1 MERTSGSG
9 LELKTVK
16 EYLRVDYSDDDEI
29 LWIMHDAVIDEMKEL
44 IPAFDEQNITN
55 RQKLLILTY
64 IKELYDN
71 RDQMTEKD
79 QDVRYAVRSMMLKEM
94 LR

>member
-1 MERTSGSG
+1 MEQGNGNG

-16 EYLRVDYSDDDEI
+16 EYLRVDYSDDDGI

-71 RDQMTEKD
+71 RD
-79 QDVRYAVRSMMLKEM
+79 
-94 LR
+94 

>member
-1 MERTSGSG
+1 MERGNGSG

-16 EYLRVDYSDDDEI
+16 EYIRVDYSDDDEI

-44 IPAFDEQNITN
+44 IPTFDEKNITN

-64 IKELYDN
+64 IKELYDD
-71 RDQMTEKD
+71 RDQMTEGD

>member
-1 MERTSGSG
+1 MERETESGID
-9 LELKTVK
+9 LKTVK
-16 EYLRVDYSDDDEI
+16 EYLRIDYSDDDDI

-44 IPAFDEQNITN
+44 IPTFDEKNITS

-64 IKELYDN
+64 ISELYDN

>member
-1 MERTSGSG
+1 MKRGNGSG

-16 EYLRVDYSDDDEI
+16 EYIRVDYSDDDEI

-44 IPAFDEQNITN
+44 IPAFDEKNITN

-79 QDVRYAVRSMMLKEM
+79 QDVRYAVRSMKLKDM

>member
-1 MERTSGSG
+1 MKRTSGSG

-16 EYLRVDYSDDDEI
+16 EYLRVDYNDDDEI

-44 IPAFDEQNITN
+44 IPTFDEKNITN

>member
-1 MERTSGSG
+1 MKQRNGSG
-9 LELKTVK
+9 LELTTVK
-16 EYLRVDYSDDDEI
+16 EYIRVDYSDDDEI

-44 IPAFDEQNITN
+44 IPAFDEKNITN

-79 QDVRYAVRSMMLKEM
+79 QDVRYAARSMMLKEM

>member
-1 MERTSGSG
+1 MERGNGRG

-29 LWIMHDAVIDEMKEL
+29 LWIMHDSVIDEMKEL
-44 IPAFDEQNITN
+44 IPAFDERNITS

-64 IKELYDN
+64 IRELYDN

>member
-1 MERTSGSG
+1 MKRTSGSG

-16 EYLRVDYSDDDEI
+16 EYLRVDYNDDDEI

-44 IPAFDEQNITN
+44 IPAFDEQNSTN

>member
-1 MERTSGSG
+1 MKRTSGSG

-16 EYLRVDYSDDDEI
+16 EYLRVDYNDDDEI
-29 LWIMHDAVIDEMKEL
+29 LRIMHDAVIDEMKEL

>member
-1 MERTSGSG
+1 MKRTSGSG

-16 EYLRVDYSDDDEI
+16 EYLRVDYNDDDEI

-44 IPAFDEQNITN
+44 ILAFDEQNITN

>member
-1 MERTSGSG
+1 MKRTSGSG

-16 EYLRVDYSDDDEI
+16 EYIRVDYNDDDEI

>member
-1 MERTSGSG
+1 MKQRNGSG
-9 LELKTVK
+9 LELTTVK
-16 EYLRVDYSDDDEI
+16 EYIRVDYSDDDEI

-44 IPAFDEQNITN
+44 IPAFDEKNIPT

>member
-1 MERTSGSG
+1 MEQGNGSG

-16 EYLRVDYSDDDEI
+16 EYIRVDYSDDDEI
-29 LWIMHDAVIDEMKEL
+29 LRIMHDAVVDEMKEL
-44 IPAFDEQNITN
+44 IPAFDEKNITN

>member
-1 MERTSGSG
+1 MKQRNGSG
-9 LELKTVK
+9 LELTTVK
-16 EYLRVDYSDDDEI
+16 EYIRVDYSDDDEI

-44 IPAFDEQNITN
+44 IPAFDEKNITN

-64 IKELYDN
+64 IQELYDN

>member
-1 MERTSGSG
+1 MERETESGID
-9 LELKTVK
+9 LKTVK
-16 EYLRVDYSDDDEI
+16 EYLRIDYSDDDDI

-44 IPAFDEQNITN
+44 IPTFDEKNITS

-64 IKELYDN
+64 ISELYEN
-71 RDQMTEKD
+71 RDQMTEKS

>member
-1 MERTSGSG
+1 MEREVGSG
-9 LELKTVK
+9 IDLDTVK
-16 EYLRVDYSDDDEI
+16 EYVRVDYSDDDKI
-29 LWIMHDAVIDEMKEL
+29 LQIMHDAVIDEMKEL
-44 IPAFDEQNITN
+44 IPTFDEQNITS

-71 RDQMTEKD
+71 RDQMTEKG

>member
-1 MERTSGSG
+1 MEREAESGID
-9 LELKTVK
+9 LKTVK
-16 EYLRVDYSDDDEI
+16 EYVRIDYSDDDDI

-44 IPAFDEQNITN
+44 IPTFDEKNITS

-71 RDQMTEKD
+71 RDQMTEKS

>member
-1 MERTSGSG
+1 MKRTSGSG

-55 RQKLLILTY
+55 SQKLLILTY

>member
-1 MERTSGSG
+1 MERKAGKG
-9 LELKTVK
+9 LDLKTVK
-16 EYLRVDYSDDDEI
+16 EYVRVDYSDDDDI

-44 IPAFDEQNITN
+44 IPTFDEKNITN

>member
-1 MERTSGSG
+1 MKRTSGSG

>member
-1 MERTSGSG
+1 MERGNGSG

-16 EYLRVDYSDDDEI
+16 EYIRVDYSDDDEI
-29 LWIMHDAVIDEMKEL
+29 LRIMHDAVIDEMKEL
-44 IPAFDEQNITN
+44 IPAFDEKNITN

>member
-1 MERTSGSG
+1 MERGNGRG

-44 IPAFDEQNITN
+44 IPAFDERNITS

-64 IKELYDN
+64 IRELYDN

>member
-1 MERTSGSG
+1 MERGNGSG

-16 EYLRVDYSDDDEI
+16 EYIRVDYSDDDEI

>member
-1 MERTSGSG
+1 MERETESGID
-9 LELKTVK
+9 LKTVK
-16 EYLRVDYSDDDEI
+16 EYLRIDYSDDYDI

-44 IPAFDEQNITN
+44 IPTFDEKNITS

-64 IKELYDN
+64 ISELYEN
-71 RDQMTEKD
+71 RDQMTEKS

>member
-1 MERTSGSG
+1 MERGNGSG

-16 EYLRVDYSDDDEI
+16 EYIRVDYSDDDEI
-29 LWIMHDAVIDEMKEL
+29 LRIMHDAVIDEMKEL
-44 IPAFDEQNITN
+44 IPAFDEKNITN

-79 QDVRYAVRSMMLKEM
+79 QDVRYAVRSMMLKEI

>member
-1 MERTSGSG
+1 MKRTSGSG

-16 EYLRVDYSDDDEI
+16 EYLRVDYNDDDEI

>member
-1 MERTSGSG
+1 MKQRNGSG
-9 LELKTVK
+9 LELTTVK
-16 EYLRVDYSDDDEI
+16 EYIRVDYSDDDDI

-44 IPAFDEQNITN
+44 IPAFDEKNITN

>member
-1 MERTSGSG
+1 MEQEAESGID
-9 LELKTVK
+9 LKTVK
-16 EYLRVDYSDDDEI
+16 EYVRIDYSDDDEI
-29 LWIMHDAVIDEMKEL
+29 LQIMHDAVIDEMKEL
-44 IPAFDEQNITN
+44 IPTFDEKNITS

-71 RDQMTEKD
+71 RDQMTEKG

>member
-1 MERTSGSG
+1 MEREAESGID
-9 LELKTVK
+9 LKTVK
-16 EYLRVDYSDDDEI
+16 EYVRIDYSDDDDI

-44 IPAFDEQNITN
+44 IPTFDEKNITS

-71 RDQMTEKD
+71 RDQMTGKS

>member
-1 MERTSGSG
+1 MKRTSRSR

-29 LWIMHDAVIDEMKEL
+29 LWIMHDAVIDEMKEQ

>member
-1 MERTSGSG
+1 MKRTSGSG

-16 EYLRVDYSDDDEI
+16 EYLRVDYNDDDEI
-29 LWIMHDAVIDEMKEL
+29 LRIMHDAVIDEMKEL
-44 IPAFDEQNITN
+44 IPALDEQNITN

>member
-1 MERTSGSG
+1 MKQRNGSG
-9 LELKTVK
+9 LELTTVK
-16 EYLRVDYSDDDEI
+16 EYIRVDYSDDDEI
-29 LWIMHDAVIDEMKEL
+29 IWIMHDAVIDEMKEL
-44 IPAFDEQNITN
+44 IPAFDEKNITN

>member
-1 MERTSGSG
+1 MERETESGID
-9 LELKTVK
+9 LKTVK
-16 EYLRVDYSDDDEI
+16 EYLRIDYSDDDDI

-44 IPAFDEQNITN
+44 IHTFDEKNITS

-64 IKELYDN
+64 ISELYEN
-71 RDQMTEKD
+71 RDQMTEKS

>member
-1 MERTSGSG
+1 MEQGNGSG

-16 EYLRVDYSDDDEI
+16 EYLRVDYSDDDKI
-29 LWIMHDAVIDEMKEL
+29 LWIMHDAVVDEMKEL
-44 IPAFDEQNITN
+44 IPAFDEKNITN

>member
-1 MERTSGSG
+1 MEREAGSG
-9 LELKTVK
+9 IDLKTVK
-16 EYLRVDYSDDDEI
+16 EYVRIDYSDDDDI

-44 IPAFDEQNITN
+44 IPTFDEKNITS

-71 RDQMTEKD
+71 RDQMTEKS
-79 QDVRYAVRSMMLKEM
+79 QDVRYAVRSMILKEM

>member
-1 MERTSGSG
+1 MGQRNGSG
-9 LELKTVK
+9 LELTTVK
-16 EYLRVDYSDDDEI
+16 EYIRVDYSDDDEI
-29 LWIMHDAVIDEMKEL
+29 LWIMHNAVIDEIKEL
-44 IPAFDEQNITN
+44 IPAFDEKNITN